1 MELTPT
7 RKKLLFAGLVAIFVI
22 IGLAIT
28 WPEGDGRT
36 GAAPSATP
44 SVSSPSAAPV
54 PTASVDPS
62 KFDIYK
68 LLPFDKQQF
77 VAAATTAQTFAAAY
91 GTYRYDQ
98 NPQAYTNNLK
108 SLATSDFGKTL
119 TGASG
124 GGVGGQDLKTNQV
137 VSRGSATIASI
148 RSFDD
153 QSIIFVVNAHQDITS
168 KKGADTQDDQYAV
181 TVIENGGEWRVYDFQ
196 PASAGNAGD
205 VG

>member
-7 RKKLLFAGLVAIFVI
+7 RKKLLFAGLVVIFVA

-28 WPEGDGRT
+28 WPNGRDRT

-44 SVSSPSAAPV
+44 SAAGPSAAPV
-54 PTASVDPS
+54 PTASVDPA

-68 LLPFDKQQF
+68 LLPFDKQEF
-77 VAAATTAQTFAAAY
+77 VAAATTAQSFTAAY

-98 NPQAYTNNLK
+98 NPQVYTNGLK
-108 SLATSDFGKTL
+108 SLATTDFAKTL
-119 TGASG
+119 AGAG
-124 GGVGGQDLKTNQV
+124 GGGMGDQDLRTNQV
-137 VSRGSATIASI
+137 VSRGSASIASI

-153 QSIIFVVNAHQDITS
+153 QSVIFVVNAHQDIT
-168 KKGADTQDDQYAV
+168 KKNGPDSQETQYAV
-181 TVIENGGEWRVYDFQ
+181 TVMESGDKWQVYDFQ
-196 PASAGNAGD
+196 PASAGNSGD